1 MPEEKKENIKTN
13 KVRLFIER
21 AKNIKVFFW
30 AFVVIF
36 ILILSFNNQENISGL
51 IIIAILGAFL
61 LTSFLWVVF
70 WLITQPYIV
79 FSNNNKNIFEK
90 ILLML
95 VWAINLLILLMVTTI
110 YPFMQRDFS
119 MMAKVNASLE
129 NHIRATSILS
139 EYLVRCSTGELEVFK
154 LKGKSYVCSNTA
166 NEYVNTFVL
175 HFESAG
181 WKNPHDAQQFCCA
194 NKYNKPP
201 LKGAPNTHI
210 YANSDNQ
217 ITIKTNIGTED
228 GEDNWVIN
236 KVTEDGEGRVTRT
249 KRLYRKQ

>member
-36 ILILSFNNQENISGL
+36 ILILSFNNQENITIIEL
-51 IIIAILGAFL
+51 LIIAILGAFF

-95 VWAINLLILLMVTTI
+95 AWAISLLMLIAVTVI
-110 YPFMQRDFS
+110 PSLMQSDYP
-119 MMAKVNASLE
+119 MMAKVSASKE
-129 NHIRATSILS
+129 NHNLIHTMMADNLQK
-139 EYLVRCSTGELEVFK
+139 CSTGA
-154 LKGKSYVCSNTA
+154 LKTITLSIGKSGKKKDYTCSSTT
-166 NEYVNTFVL
+166 EQFVDTFVSY
-175 HFESAG
+175 FNNND
-181 WKNPHDAQQFCCA
+181 WKNPHDAQQSCCA
-194 NKYNKPP
+194 NKHNNPS
-201 LKGAPNTHI
+201 LKGTPNTHI
-210 YANSDNQ
+210 YATSDTE
-217 ITIKTNIGTED
+217 IIIKTNIGTID
-228 GEDNWVIN
+228 GDNKWLIN
-236 KVTEDGEGRVTRT
+236 KVTRT
-249 KRLYRKQ
+249 KYE